1 MGKDFKSIEAALQYI
16 QNVAIPQALKENV
29 SVTAKEQ
36 IQESVEN
43 IVYDAYNPDTY
54 WRRRDMNKGLGDI
67 TQINGAMNGNN
78 ELIMTDDAP
87 FNPENTDGTYS
98 PDGEDGEIETGEI
111 DMSKSLAYNI
121 EYGWGTQSTPYSEPR
136 RFMDD
141 ATEKLNSGLAKESM
155 KKGLEKILGKGV
167 IS

>member
-1 MGKDFKSIEAALQYI
+1 
-16 QNVAIPQALKENV
+16 
-29 SVTAKEQ
+29 
-36 IQESVEN
+36 
-43 IVYDAYNPDTY
+43 
-54 WRRRDMNKGLGDI
+54 
-67 TQINGAMNGNN
+67 
-78 ELIMTDDAP
+78 
-87 FNPENTDGTYS
+87 
-98 PDGEDGEIETGEI
+98 
-111 DMSKSLAYNI
+111 MSKSLAYNI

>member
-87 FNPENTDGTYS
+87 FNPENTDGTYYQ
-98 PDGEDGEIETGEI
+98 
-111 DMSKSLAYNI
+111 MA
-121 EYGWGTQSTPYSEPR
+121 R
-136 RFMDD
+136 
-141 ATEKLNSGLAKESM
+141 TEK
-155 KKGLEKILGKGV
+155 
-167 IS
+167 